1 MTDDLIFSTLLFIFF
16 IGIPAGFLFSLYYI
30 GKKLESK
37 RTGIILSASV
47 GLVFLLCFLYLRFE
61 DQFFSKSNARDLLA
75 ENKIGLKND
84 FEIIDHK
91 TDWGIGDFH
100 QRLELKISKDDQLR
114 LSKNYKERSDSMNT
128 ILQKYPNAFR
138 EYHENTEG
146 YFKENSKH
154 SSIEEDYIFIS
165 KTENKLVYELVQ
177 E

>member
-1 MTDDLIFSTLLFIFF
+1 MLDDFIFSSVLFFIF
-16 IGIPAGFLFSLYYI
+16 IGLPIGFLFLLYYI

-61 DQFFSKSNARDLLA
+61 DQFFSKSNARDLLLT
-75 ENKIGLKND
+75 NKIELKDD
-84 FEIIDHK
+84 FDIINHK

-100 QRLELKISKDDQLR
+100 QRLELKISKEDQLR
-114 LSKNYKERSDSMNT
+114 LSKNFKEKSDSINT
-128 ILQKYPNAFR
+128 ILKKYPNAFR
-138 EYHENTEG
+138 EYRENTEG
-146 YFKENSKH
+146 YVKENSKH

-165 KTENKLVYELVQ
+165 KKENKLIYELVQ